1 MNSRLRQAGGRAVR
15 LLFGIAPI
23 TVLLTASPVA
33 AETPVERGAYL
44 MKGIVACGNCHT
56 MPGGPMAGHELS
68 GGQKFEEHVFTVYAP
83 NITPDRETGIGAWTD
98 AQIIASIR
106 DGKKPDGSLVRP
118 PMPIPFYRAMSDS
131 DARAIVAY
139 LRTVTPTKNAVSK
152 EAVYRI
158 PLPPAYGP
166 PVANVPD
173 VPKSDKVAYGRYLAY
188 IGHCL
193 ECHTPMGEHG
203 RDLTRAGAGGDPFE
217 GPWGVSV
224 AANITPDPETGL
236 GKWTDAQIKRAITT
250 GVAAD
255 GTKLKPPM
263 GFAYYKN
270 IADDDLDA
278 LVAFLRSLKPI
289 ANKTR

>member
-1 MNSRLRQAGGRAVR
+1 MTGSFRRAGSLAVGF
-15 LLFGIAPI
+15 LLSGLAFAAP
-23 TVLLTASPVA
+23 AA
-33 AETPVERGAYL
+33 AETLVERGAYL

-56 MPGGPMAGHELS
+56 MPGGPMAARELS
-68 GGQKFEEHVFTVYAP
+68 GGQKFEDAAFTVFAP
-83 NITPDRETGIGAWTD
+83 NITPDRATGIGAWTD
-98 AQIIASIR
+98 DQIVAAIR

-118 PMPIPFYRAMSDS
+118 PMPIPFYRSMSDR

-139 LRTVTPTKNAVSK
+139 LRTVAPTKNAVPK
-152 EAVYRI
+152 KAVYRM
-158 PLPPAYGP
+158 PLPPSYGP

-173 VPKSDKVAYGRYLAY
+173 VPKTDKVAYGRYLAY

-193 ECHTPMGEHG
+193 ECHTPLGPKG
-203 RDLTRAGAGGDPFE
+203 RDLARAGAGGDAFE

-224 AANITPDPETGL
+224 AANITPDAETGI
-236 GKWTDAQIKRAITT
+236 GTWSDADIKRAVTT
-250 GVAAD
+250 GTRPD

-289 ANKTR
+289 GSKTR